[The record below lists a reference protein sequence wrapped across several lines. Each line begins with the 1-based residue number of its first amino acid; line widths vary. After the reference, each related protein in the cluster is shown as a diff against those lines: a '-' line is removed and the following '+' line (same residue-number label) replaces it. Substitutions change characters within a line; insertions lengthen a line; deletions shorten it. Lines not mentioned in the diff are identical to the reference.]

1 MPLDSYHPTRIKDLQ
16 DTPRLRLHHPPFFL
30 RELVDVKD
38 KYKAFASIYKAPE
51 EGVIRAHLIL
61 VLNAKGGLVETL
73 PGPVNI
79 GPYIGR
85 LTQKFGKEVVK
96 ECVANTFDIEV
107 ALDSIKLTDYS
118 RLNKLLF
125 KLEHK

>member
-1 MPLDSYHPTRIKDLQ
+1 
-16 DTPRLRLHHPPFFL
+16 
-30 RELVDVKD
+30 LVDVKD

-85 LTQKFGKEVVK
+85 FTQKYGKEVVK

>member
-1 MPLDSYHPTRIKDLQ
+1 MPLDSYHPTTIKDLQ
-16 DTPRLRLHHPPFFL
+16 DTPRLSLPHPPFFL